1 MTEELEGAP
10 LGPGS
15 LTWKYHGDRRGLLFL
30 WRTGTLQNMHPAV
43 NSALQQRSNFFDNPW
58 DRLFRSIPPI
68 VGVVYDENADD
79 TGAQVRDFH
88 KNIKGADDGHG
99 RRYSALNPDTF
110 WWTHVTF
117 IETLIAINEYFGTPL
132 TDAEKDQLV
141 KEGVTWWRRYGLS
154 DRPAI
159 DNWAD
164 FETYFNHMLEHE
176 LEHNATTRWAVT
188 ADKQTMPAPPGVPK
202 VAWKLV
208 EWPTSKFNVWLGNGL
223 MPAKARETLGLKWRA
238 HDEAAL
244 RIMGQVVRRT
254 WPLLP
259 AKVRYNPRA
268 YDAIKRADA
277 AA

>member
-1 MTEELEGAP
+1 MTEELVGAP

-43 NSALQQRSNFFDNPW
+43 NSALQQKSNFFDNPW

-68 VGVVYDENADD
+68 VGVVYDADGET

-88 KNIKGADDGHG
+88 KPIKGDDDGHG
-99 RRYSALNPDTF
+99 RRFSALNPDTF

-117 IETLIAINEYFGTPL
+117 IETLIALNEYFGTPL
-132 TDAEKDQLV
+132 TEVEKDQLV

-154 DRPAI
+154 DRPVI

-164 FETYFNHMLEHE
+164 FEAYFEHMLAHE

-188 ADKQTMPAPPGVPK
+188 ADKQTMPPPPGIPK
-202 VAWKLV
+202 LAWKLV

-223 MPAKARETLGLKWRA
+223 MPPKARETLGLKWRI
-238 HDEAAL
+238 HDEVAL
-244 RIMGQVVRRT
+244 RVMGQVVRRT

-259 AKVRYNPRA
+259 AKIRYNPRA

-277 AA
+277 A